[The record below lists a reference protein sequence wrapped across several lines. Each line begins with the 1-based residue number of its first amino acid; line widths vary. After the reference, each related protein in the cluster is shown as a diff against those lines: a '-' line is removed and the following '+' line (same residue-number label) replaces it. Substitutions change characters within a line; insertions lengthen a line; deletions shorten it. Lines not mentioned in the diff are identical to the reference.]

1 MNDNAKQ
8 LMDKLEGLY
17 LESAELRK
25 RLRQALAIQDLWP
38 EAFMHGKAKTT
49 WRRTPIKGGYKETFV
64 IVDGNGQR
72 KSFPEADV
80 PEEITRSWVS
90 RAAG

>member
-8 LMDKLEGLY
+8 VMDKLEDLY
-17 LESAELRK
+17 LESAELRS
-25 RLRQALAIQDLWP
+25 RLRRALAIQDLWP

-49 WRRTPIKGGYKETFV
+49 WRRTPVKGGYKKTFV
-64 IVDGNGQR
+64 ITDGSGQR
-72 KSFPEADV
+72 KSFPEVDV
-80 PEEITRSWVS
+80 PDEIERPWLL

>member
-8 LMDKLEGLY
+8 VMDKLEGLY
-17 LESAELRK
+17 LESAELRS

-49 WRRTPIKGGYKETFV
+49 WRRTPVKGGYREILV
-64 IVDGNGQR
+64 ITDGSGQR
-72 KSFPEADV
+72 RSFPESDV
-80 PEEITRSWVS
+80 PAEIKRPWLL
-90 RAAG
+90 RAAA